1 MMESILHSLFMI
13 MIKDA
18 IEKYQQEKGKKIQLK
33 AVLFDMDGVLFDS
46 MPNHTQAWH
55 QTMTEL
61 GFHCSRD
68 EFYLFEGATSSYTIN
83 RYYHKTHGRNVSEEE
98 RKTIYHRKTLHFNA
112 LPVADPMPYAL
123 EVLSAVKACGLTPVL
138 VTGSG
143 QKSLLERLNKHFPG
157 VFEQHLM
164 VTAYD
169 VHHGKPHPE
178 PYLLGLKKAGI
189 EAHEAIVVENA
200 PLGVQAAVAAGIFT
214 VAVNTGPIDDRVL
227 LNDGANLLLQ
237 SMEELYRDLEELF
250 DIIG

>member
-1 MMESILHSLFMI
+1 MMIQ
-13 MIKDA
+13 KA

-46 MPNHTQAWH
+46 MPNHTKAWH
-55 QTMTEL
+55 QTMSEL
-61 GFHCSRD
+61 GFHCTRN

-83 RYYHKTHGRNVSEEE
+83 RYYHRVYGRNVSEEE

-112 LPVADPMPYAL
+112 LPIADPMPFAL
-123 EVLSAVKACGLTPVL
+123 EVLNSVKEAGLTPVL

-143 QKSLLERLNKHFPG
+143 QKSLLDRLNRHFPG
-157 VFEQHLM
+157 IFELDLM

-169 VHHGKPHPE
+169 VHQGKPHPE

-189 EAHEAIVVENA
+189 EAHEAIVIENA

-214 VAVNTGPIDDRVL
+214 IAVNTGPIEDDIL
-227 LNDGANLLLQ
+227 LKDGANILLQ
-237 SMEELYRDLEELF
+237 SMEELHQKWDEITQAVR
-250 DIIG
+250 